1 MSSTE
6 LKNEAKT
13 DEITSM
19 REYSTV
25 HQAHFAQHNG
35 WRFALE
41 NFPLEGNLHQH
52 KAKQAGGAIC

>member
-1 MSSTE
+1 M
-6 LKNEAKT
+6 KQKT